1 MSNFEIIMTNH
12 STSAFTNN
20 VLKSKNNAQKRWE
33 HNNPEMETKDV
44 SPIYLQNKIDYGITK
59 SQH

>member
-1 MSNFEIIMTNH
+1 MSNFEITM
-12 STSAFTNN
+12 TSAFTNN

-33 HNNPEMETKDV
+33 HNNAEMETKDV
-44 SPIYLQNKIDYGITK
+44 STRYLQNKIDYVITK